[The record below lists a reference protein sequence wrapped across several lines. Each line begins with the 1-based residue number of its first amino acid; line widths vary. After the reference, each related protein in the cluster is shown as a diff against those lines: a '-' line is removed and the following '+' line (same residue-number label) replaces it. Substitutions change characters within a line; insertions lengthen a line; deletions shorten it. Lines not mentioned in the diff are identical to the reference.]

1 MTLLTNLYPKLKPWL
16 FRMDAEKA
24 HEWTTRML
32 RLSHTFGMVRSV
44 APPSAQPVECLGL
57 KFPNWLGL
65 AAGMDKS
72 ASCVDAWGA
81 LGFGFVEVG
90 TLTPRPQPGNP
101 KPRLF
106 RLPEHEALINRMGF
120 NNPGIHSA
128 VKRLAKRRT
137 KAVVGVNIGKNFDT
151 PNDAAV
157 NDYLYGLKVAY
168 PVADYIAVNISSPN
182 TKGLRDLQAEEA
194 IRTLLAALKTEQAK
208 LQKEH
213 GKKVPMLVKIAPDL
227 EAAQIQALARVFN
240 ELAVDGVIATNTTI
254 SREAVAGHA
263 LANETGGL
271 SGLPVRQRSTEVLAE
286 FRELLRPETV
296 LIGVGGI
303 LSAADAQAKR
313 AAGAELVQ
321 IYSGLIFRGLDLISE
336 VAGA

>member
-1 MTLLTNLYPKLKPWL
+1 
-16 FRMDAEKA
+16 
-24 HEWTTRML
+24 
-32 RLSHTFGMVRSV
+32 
-44 APPSAQPVECLGL
+44 
-57 KFPNWLGL
+57 
-65 AAGMDKS
+65 
-72 ASCVDAWGA
+72 
-81 LGFGFVEVG
+81 
-90 TLTPRPQPGNP
+90 
-101 KPRLF
+101 
-106 RLPEHEALINRMGF
+106 
-120 NNPGIHSA
+120 
-128 VKRLAKRRT
+128 
-137 KAVVGVNIGKNFDT
+137 
-151 PNDAAV
+151 V

-286 FRELLRPETV
+286 FRELLRPEAV

>member
-44 APPSAQPVECLGL
+44 APPSAHPVECLGL

-286 FRELLRPETV
+286 FRELLRPEAV

>member
-44 APPSAQPVECLGL
+44 APPSAHPVECLGL

-213 GKKVPMLVKIAPDL
+213 GKMVPMLVKIAPDL
-227 EAAQIQALARVFN
+227 ETAQIQALARVFN

-263 LANETGGL
+263 LASETGGL

-303 LSAADAQAKR
+303 LSAADALAKR